1 MKPSWSSKF
10 YLGLRFEFDDEGKAT
25 QGAAANSE

>member
-10 YLGLRFEFDDEGKAT
+10 FLGLRFEFDDEEKAT
-25 QGAAANSE
+25 QGAAAE

>member
-10 YLGLRFEFDDEGKAT
+10 FLGLRFEFDDEGKAT
-25 QGAAANSE
+25 QGAAAE